1 MLQESFEKSE
11 IRNSRTTATGWQS
24 IARMLERTVNSS
36 LVLTPNNLRLISNSD
51 RAPISMFNIPY
62 SPTDIIDN
70 IQDKYETWY
79 QLMGRAKWHFN
90 KENLRLGDIVYVKLT
105 ESKLSANW
113 VLGKVEQVNIG
124 SDGCVRQAVIA
135 YKHTD
140 SDDPSDWTNRVVE
153 RPVRNIVK
161 LLHIEDTFLMDDI
174 KAVHEM
180 SKEILKKQNISYE
193 EPIQNPK
200 DTIDIAS
207 HNPQEISVYIDP
219 LHR

>member
-1 MLQESFEKSE
+1 MAIHRQNARKNCEFESGGPNTLLK
-11 IRNSRTTATGWQS
+11 
-24 IARMLERTVNSS
+24 
-36 LVLTPNNLRLISNSD
+36 VLTPNNLRLISNSD

-105 ESKLSANW
+105 ESKMSANW

-200 DTIDIAS
+200 GEEVEKT
-207 HNPQEISVYIDP
+207 
-219 LHR
+219 L